1 MKYQVLLCDLDDTLF
16 DFHAGEAIAIRE
28 TFAHFD
34 IPATEENISAY
45 LRANTAQWKLL
56 ERGETTQEKLRV
68 DRFANFLKD
77 IALNRD
83 ANALSEDYILTLGA
97 QCIPLTGAV
106 ELCQAVSQRM
116 PIYLVTNG
124 IARIQRSRIKGS
136 PIEPYIT
143 GLIISEEI
151 GKSKPDP
158 AMVHEALRLAG
169 VTDTRRAVLL
179 GDSITSDIGAANN
192 AGIDSILYTG
202 GRKAPAGHGA
212 TYVASTLE
220 KACSIVLGE

>member
-16 DFHAGEAIAIRE
+16 DFHAGEAIAIRQ

-34 IPATEENISAY
+34 IPATERNINAY
-45 LRANTAQWKLL
+45 LHANTVQWKML

-77 IALNRD
+77 VGLSHD

-106 ELCQAVSQRM
+106 ELCEAVSQHM

-124 IARIQRSRIKGS
+124 IARIQRSRIQGS

-143 GLIISEEI
+143 GLIISEEV
-151 GKSKPDP
+151 GRAKPDP
-158 AMVHEALRLAG
+158 AMVHEALRQAG
-169 VTDTRRAVLL
+169 VTDVRRAVML
-179 GDSITSDIGAANN
+179 GDSFTSDIGAAKN
-192 AGIDSILYTG
+192 AGVDSILYTR
-202 GRKAPAGHGA
+202 GRKAPPGHGA
-212 TYVASTLE
+212 TYVASTLK
-220 KACSIVLGE
+220 KACSIILSE

>member
-16 DFHAGEAIAIRE
+16 DFHAGEAVAIRE

-45 LRANTAQWKLL
+45 LCANTQQWKML
-56 ERGETTQEKLRV
+56 ERGETTQDRLRV
-68 DRFANFLKD
+68 DRFANFLAD
-77 IALNRD
+77 VGIRRD
-83 ANALSEDYILTLGA
+83 ANAMSEDYILTLGA
-97 QCIPLTGAV
+97 QRIPLPGAV
-106 ELCQAVSQRM
+106 ELCQSVSARM

-124 IARIQRSRIKGS
+124 ISRIQRSRMQGS

-158 AMVHEALRLAG
+158 AMVYEALRQAG
-169 VTDTRRAVLL
+169 VTDARRAVLL
-179 GDSITSDIGAANN
+179 GDSITSDIGAAQN
-192 AGIDSILYTG
+192 AGVDSILFTR
-202 GRKAPAGHGA
+202 GRKAPDGHGA
-212 TYVASTLE
+212 TYVASTLK
-220 KACSIVLGE
+220 KACRIILSE